1 MDQAKP
7 EETTRA
13 KHHLDP
19 FEKISREKQARIFAA
34 ATGEFAESGFSSANV
49 NTIAKKAQISIGSM
63 YKYFRSKEDL
73 FLAIVDNAYQLLEGI
88 IFDIDLGDGDIF
100 DKLERIV
107 RAAVDFARDYPQ
119 LNQIYLCIAS
129 EQRAHLSANV
139 SRKVETITAD
149 FYRRLIRS
157 AQEEGLV
164 DEEIDEGVAAFC
176 IDNLVLLIQYS
187 CVSPYFKERMR
198 VFMGEDAQ
206 NHDERI
212 ARGLMRFLRG
222 ALAPRPNVEGM
233 PPNQT
238 A

>member
-7 EETTRA
+7 EETARP

-19 FEKISREKQARIFAA
+19 FEKISEEKRVRILAA
-34 ATGEFAESGFSSANV
+34 ATSEFAESGFGSANV
-49 NTIAKKAQISIGSM
+49 NTIARKAQISIGSM

-73 FLAIVDNAYQLLEGI
+73 FLAIVDNAYQILEGI
-88 IFDIDLGDGDIF
+88 LYEIDFGDGDIF

-107 RAAVDFARDYPQ
+107 RAAQSFARDYPQ

-129 EQRAHLSANV
+129 EQRAHLCANV

-157 AQEEGLV
+157 AQKDGLV
-164 DEEIDEGVAAFC
+164 DEEIDEGVASFC

-206 NHDERI
+206 NDDERI
-212 ARGLMRFLRG
+212 ARELVRFLRG
-222 ALAPRPNVEGM
+222 ALAPRPGV
-233 PPNQT
+233 
-238 A
+238 